1 MIRKLEHCEPLVAI
15 KIYVTFQ
22 TAYKIGAVY
31 IFVGSILL

>member
-1 MIRKLEHCEPLVAI
+1 VAI